1 MTKCVSCCASCGA
14 LIFATKCVS
23 CCTSCG
29 ALIDKMCIMLRV
41 SRGIDCFVYH
51 CCASRWALIFS
62 LLLMLFEPPCLA
74 MLFLRIAVRLAWQRC
89 FGVSL
94 PSVSLGNIVFCS
106 CCTAR
111 RCPLPVHCKPPPH
124 CPCIARSI
132 TLPDSPLPP
141 SHVPRD
147 TWREGGG
154 GVQATSQALP
164 APVGTGAGPE
174 APGDHP
180 SRRLPRSA
188 HPQVTSVVTSCIIK
202 FTVPPRIASR

>member
-1 MTKCVSCCASCGA
+1 MTKCVSCRA
-14 LIFATKCVS
+14 
-23 CCTSCG
+23 
-29 ALIDKMCIMLRV
+29 
-41 SRGIDCFVYH
+41 SRG
-51 CCASRWALIFS
+51 AWSFS
-62 LLLMLFEPPCLA
+62 LLLMLFEHCLA

-124 CPCIARSI
+124 CPCIARRI

-147 TWREGGG
+147 PWREGGG
-154 GVQATSQALP
+154 GSRRHLRRCLLLLGP
-164 APVGTGAGPE
+164 APVLRPRGTI
-174 APGDHP
+174 
-180 SRRLPRSA
+180 RR
-188 HPQVTSVVTSCIIK
+188 VVYL
-202 FTVPPRIASR
+202 VPPILKPPQSLQVASSSSRCPHASQVAEACPMHQHCSPHVTCSLSC